1 MGYPAQESLSR
12 SPSLSVESLSMPT
25 YEYRTVPVRGETV
38 GLRRRD
44 PEVPLNELGAE
55 RFRAVEQIHQQ
66 FGGTQLLVL
75 MREVPE

>member
-1 MGYPAQESLSR
+1 
-12 SPSLSVESLSMPT
+12 MPT

-38 GLRRRD
+38 GLRRGD
-44 PEVPLNELGAE
+44 PEAALNELGAE
-55 RFRAVEQIHQQ
+55 GFRLVDQIHQQ